1 MGDPAG
7 IGPEVVLKAVA
18 EEEIRKVCIP
28 VIIGDAQLLAH
39 TARTLDLQ
47 CGYDIVRKEEPF
59 PDNFSDPV
67 IFHLDNIG
75 GFIEPGIESG
85 AAGKAAAG
93 YIEAAVEL
101 CAAGSV
107 DAIATAPINKRAL
120 FLGGYS
126 FPGHTE
132 FLAHLTGA
140 EEYAMAFVA
149 ANLRIVLLSTHV
161 PLSEA
166 IRMVERDLIVKIV
179 NLTHRELQRWGI
191 ERPRLAVA
199 ALNPHGAEGG
209 LFGVEE
215 ASEIV
220 PAIEACRGVD
230 DINVRGPFSAD
241 TVFLRA
247 SRGEFDAVIACYHDQ
262 AMIPVKCLSF
272 GEAVNVT
279 LGLPFIRTSVDHGT
293 AFEIAGTG
301 AASTYSPGPR
311 HRAHPHLP
319 CRFPLR
325 DALRFH
331 SLQPIQYISFRLAHC
346 DSFHPLALRL
356 SSGTFYF
363 AQLGISHFAA
373 GQGGVSRRRVKA
385 ADSTVT
391 ACDIIPPAIKAFG
404 KRLQEN

>member
-18 EEEIRKVCIP
+18 EQEIRRACVP

-47 CGYDIVRKEEPF
+47 SGYDIVRCDEPF
-59 PDNFSDPV
+59 PEDLSEPT
-67 IFHLDNIG
+67 IYHLDNISG
-75 GFIEPGIESG
+75 LIEPGVESG
-85 AAGKAAAG
+85 AAGKAAAN
-93 YIEAAVEL
+93 YIEAAVQL
-101 CAAGSV
+101 CAAGHV

-132 FLAHLTGA
+132 FLAHLTGS

-166 IRMVERDLIVKIV
+166 IRLVERDRIVRVI
-179 NLTHRELQRWGI
+179 NLAHRELQRWGI
-191 ERPRLAVA
+191 ERPRIAVA

-215 ASEIV
+215 ASEIM
-220 PAIEACRGVD
+220 PAIEACRGID
-230 DINVRGPFSAD
+230 DINVNGPFSAD

-247 SRGEFDAVIACYHDQ
+247 SRGEFDAVVACYHDQ

-293 AFEIAGTG
+293 AFDIAGKG
-301 AASTYSPGPR
+301 LAEHSSMVAAIK
-311 HRAHPHLP
+311 L
-319 CRFPLR
+319 
-325 DALRFH
+325 
-331 SLQPIQYISFRLAHC
+331 
-346 DSFHPLALRL
+346 
-356 SSGTFYF
+356 
-363 AQLGISHFAA
+363 
-373 GQGGVSRRRVKA
+373 A
-385 ADSTVT
+385 ADLATYAGETGRAV
-391 ACDIIPPAIKAFG
+391 
-404 KRLQEN
+404 EV

>member
-18 EEEIRKVCIP
+18 EEEVRRACIP

-47 CGYDIVRKEEPF
+47 SGYDIVRAEEPF
-59 PDNFSDPV
+59 PEHSEPV
-67 IFHLDNIG
+67 IYHLDNIA

-85 AAGKAAAG
+85 AAGKAAGG

-101 CAAGSV
+101 CAAGSI
-107 DAIATAPINKRAL
+107 DAVATAPINKRAL

-132 FLAHLTGA
+132 FFAHLTGA
-140 EEYAMAFVA
+140 EDYAMAFVA
-149 ANLRIVLLSTHV
+149 GNLRIVLLSTHV
-161 PLSEA
+161 PLAEA
-166 IRMVERDLIVKIV
+166 IRLVERDRIVRRV
-179 NLTHRELQRWGI
+179 NLTNRELQRWGI
-191 ERPRLAVA
+191 EKPRIAVA

-215 ASEIV
+215 ASEIM
-220 PAIEACRGVD
+220 PAIDACRRD
-230 DINVRGPFSAD
+230 EINVQGPFSAD

-247 SRGEFDAVIACYHDQ
+247 SRGEFDGVIACYHDQ

-293 AFEIAGTG
+293 AFDIAGKG
-301 AASTYSPGPR
+301 LAE
-311 HRAHPHLP
+311 
-319 CRFPLR
+319 
-325 DALRFH
+325 H
-331 SLQPIQYISFRLAHC
+331 SSMVA
-346 DSFHPLALRL
+346 
-356 SSGTFYF
+356 
-363 AQLGISHFAA
+363 
-373 GQGGVSRRRVKA
+373 
-385 ADSTVT
+385 
-391 ACDIIPPAIKAFG
+391 AIKLAAELSTRAG
-404 KRLQEN
+404 ESCRPMEV

>member
-1 MGDPAG
+1 MTEMLHNSSRADSRRQKPRLPRVGITMGDPAG

-18 EEEIRKVCIP
+18 EEEVRRACVP

-47 CGYDIVRKEEPF
+47 CGYDIVRHDEKF
-59 PDNFSDPV
+59 PDKVND
-67 IFHLDNIG
+67 ILIYHLDNVG
-75 GFIEPGIESG
+75 GFVEPGIESG
-85 AAGKAAAG
+85 TAGKAAAG
-93 YIEAAVEL
+93 YIEAAVQL
-101 CAAGSV
+101 CAAGAV

-166 IRMVERDLIVKIV
+166 IRLVERDRMMKVITLA
-179 NLTHRELQRWGI
+179 HRELQRWGI

-215 ASEIV
+215 ASEIM
-220 PAIEACRGVD
+220 PAIEASRRID
-230 DINVRGPFSAD
+230 DISVQGPFSAD

-293 AFEIAGTG
+293 AFDIAGRG
-301 AASTYSPGPR
+301 VAEHSSMVAAITL
-311 HRAHPHLP
+311 A
-319 CRFPLR
+319 
-325 DALRFH
+325 A
-331 SLQPIQYISFRLAHC
+331 RLARA
-346 DSFHPLALRL
+346 DE
-356 SSGTFYF
+356 SGR
-363 AQLGISHFAA
+363 A
-373 GQGGVSRRRVKA
+373 VEV
-385 ADSTVT
+385 
-391 ACDIIPPAIKAFG
+391 
-404 KRLQEN
+404 

>member
-18 EEEIRKVCIP
+18 EEEVRKVCVP
-28 VIIGDAQLLAH
+28 VIIGDAPLLAH
-39 TARTLDLQ
+39 TARTLDLR

-59 PDNFSDPV
+59 PDTLTDPA
-67 IFHLDNIG
+67 IYHLDNIG

-85 AAGKAAAG
+85 TAGKAAAG

-101 CAAGSV
+101 CAAGNV

-132 FLAHLTGA
+132 FLAHLTGS

-161 PLSEA
+161 PLSQA
-166 IRMVERDLIVKIV
+166 IRMVERDRLVNVI
-179 NLTHRELQRWGI
+179 NLTNRELQRWGI

-209 LFGVEE
+209 LFGMEE

-220 PAIEACRGVD
+220 PAIEASRRLD
-230 DINVRGPFSAD
+230 DINVQGPFSAD

-247 SRGEFDAVIACYHDQ
+247 SRGGFDAVVACYHDQ

-293 AFEIAGTG
+293 AFDIAGKG
-301 AASTYSPGPR
+301 LAEHSSMVAAIK
-311 HRAHPHLP
+311 L
-319 CRFPLR
+319 
-325 DALRFH
+325 
-331 SLQPIQYISFRLAHC
+331 
-346 DSFHPLALRL
+346 
-356 SSGTFYF
+356 
-363 AQLGISHFAA
+363 
-373 GQGGVSRRRVKA
+373 A
-385 ADSTVT
+385 ADLSTQAGESCRAV
-391 ACDIIPPAIKAFG
+391 
-404 KRLQEN
+404 EV

>member
-18 EEEIRKVCIP
+18 EDEIRRVCVP

-47 CGYDIVRKEEPF
+47 SGYDIIRTDESF
-59 PDNFSDPV
+59 PDQISDPV
-67 IFHLDNIG
+67 IFHLDNIS

-101 CAAGSV
+101 CAAGNI

-132 FLAHLTGA
+132 FLAQLTGT

-166 IRMVERDLIVKIV
+166 IRLVERDRIVGVV
-179 NLTHRELQRWGI
+179 NLADRELHRWGI
-191 ERPRLAVA
+191 ERPRLAMA

-215 ASEIV
+215 ASEIA
-220 PAIEACRGVD
+220 PAIELCRRHD
-230 DINVRGPFSAD
+230 DIDVQGPFSAD
-241 TVFLRA
+241 TIFLRA

-262 AMIPVKCLSF
+262 AMIPIKCLSF

-293 AFEIAGTG
+293 AFDIAGKG
-301 AASTYSPGPR
+301 LAE
-311 HRAHPHLP
+311 
-319 CRFPLR
+319 
-325 DALRFH
+325 H
-331 SLQPIQYISFRLAHC
+331 SSMVA
-346 DSFHPLALRL
+346 
-356 SSGTFYF
+356 
-363 AQLGISHFAA
+363 
-373 GQGGVSRRRVKA
+373 
-385 ADSTVT
+385 
-391 ACDIIPPAIKAFG
+391 AIKLAAELATQAG
-404 KRLQEN
+404 ETSRPVEI

>member
-18 EEEIRKVCIP
+18 EDEIRAACVP
-28 VIIGDAQLLAH
+28 FIIGDAQLLAH

-47 CGYDIVRKEEPF
+47 CGYDIIRQGEEI
-59 PDNFSDPV
+59 PDEISGPV

-75 GFIEPGIESG
+75 GYIEPGIESG

-132 FLAHLTGA
+132 FLAHLTNT
-140 EEYAMAFVA
+140 EEFAMAFVA

-161 PLSEA
+161 PLAEA
-166 IRMVERDLIVKIV
+166 IRMVTRDRIIRTIHLAD
-179 NLTHRELQRWGI
+179 REMKRWGI
-191 ERPRLAVA
+191 ERPRIAVA

-209 LFGVEE
+209 LFGIEE
-215 ASEIV
+215 ALEIA
-220 PAIEACRGVD
+220 PAIEACHGTDEV
-230 DINVRGPFSAD
+230 NVHGPFSAD

-293 AFEIAGTG
+293 AFDIAGKG
-301 AASTYSPGPR
+301 LAEHSSMLAAIK
-311 HRAHPHLP
+311 L
-319 CRFPLR
+319 
-325 DALRFH
+325 
-331 SLQPIQYISFRLAHC
+331 
-346 DSFHPLALRL
+346 
-356 SSGTFYF
+356 
-363 AQLGISHFAA
+363 
-373 GQGGVSRRRVKA
+373 A
-385 ADSTVT
+385 ADLSNRAGESSRAV
-391 ACDIIPPAIKAFG
+391 
-404 KRLQEN
+404 EV

>member
-7 IGPEVVLKAVA
+7 IGPEVVLKAVV
-18 EEEIRKVCIP
+18 EEDILRACQP

-39 TARTLDLQ
+39 TARTLDLT
-47 CGYDIVRKEEPF
+47 CGYDIIRRGEQLPA
-59 PDNFSDPV
+59 NLSGTV
-67 IFHLDNIG
+67 IYHLDNIG
-75 GFIEPGIESG
+75 GHIEPGIESG
-85 AAGKAAAG
+85 AAGKAAAA
-93 YIEAAVEL
+93 YIESAVEL
-101 CAAGSV
+101 CAAGAV

-149 ANLRIVLLSTHV
+149 ANLRVVLLSTHV
-161 PLSEA
+161 PLAEA
-166 IRMVERDLIVKIV
+166 IRMVERDRIVRIID
-179 NLTHRELQRWGI
+179 LTHRELRRWGI
-191 ERPRLAVA
+191 ERPRIAVA

-220 PAIEACRGVD
+220 PAVEHFRGAD
-230 DINVRGPFSAD
+230 EMNVQGPFSAD

-247 SRGEFDAVIACYHDQ
+247 SRGEFDAVVACYHDQ

-293 AFEIAGTG
+293 AFDIAGRG
-301 AASTYSPGPR
+301 IAEHSSMVAAITLAAELVR
-311 HRAHPHLP
+311 RAGESARPVE
-319 CRFPLR
+319 
-325 DALRFH
+325 A
-331 SLQPIQYISFRLAHC
+331 
-346 DSFHPLALRL
+346 
-356 SSGTFYF
+356 
-363 AQLGISHFAA
+363 
-373 GQGGVSRRRVKA
+373 
-385 ADSTVT
+385 
-391 ACDIIPPAIKAFG
+391 
-404 KRLQEN
+404 

>member
-1 MGDPAG
+1 MKQMPHNTPHGSRSPKRKLPRIGITMGDPAG

-18 EEEIRKVCIP
+18 EEEILSKCIP
-28 VIIGDAQLLAH
+28 IIIGDAQLLAH
-39 TARTLDLQ
+39 TARTLDLS
-47 CGYDIVRKEEPF
+47 CGYDIIRRGETI
-59 PDNFSDPV
+59 PDHLTGPV
-67 IFHLDNIG
+67 IFHLDNISG
-75 GFIEPGIESG
+75 YIEPGIESG

-132 FLAHLTGA
+132 FLAHLTGT

-161 PLSEA
+161 PLAEA
-166 IRMVERDLIVKIV
+166 IRLVERDRIIAVARLA
-179 NLTHRELQRWGI
+179 HRELKRWGL
-191 ERPRLAVA
+191 ERPRIAIA

-220 PAIEACRGVD
+220 PAVEACRGVD
-230 DINVRGPFSAD
+230 DLNIHGPFSAD

-247 SRGEFDAVIACYHDQ
+247 SRGEFDAVVACYHDQ

-293 AFEIAGTG
+293 AFDIAGKGLAEHSSMT
-301 AASTYSPGPR
+301 AAITLAAELSARTEESG
-311 HRAHPHLP
+311 RAVE
-319 CRFPLR
+319 
-325 DALRFH
+325 A
-331 SLQPIQYISFRLAHC
+331 
-346 DSFHPLALRL
+346 
-356 SSGTFYF
+356 
-363 AQLGISHFAA
+363 
-373 GQGGVSRRRVKA
+373 
-385 ADSTVT
+385 
-391 ACDIIPPAIKAFG
+391 
-404 KRLQEN
+404 

>member
-18 EEEIRKVCIP
+18 EEEIRAACVP

-47 CGYDIVRKEEPF
+47 CGYEITRQGETIPEHVEEPH
-59 PDNFSDPV
+59 
-67 IFHLDNIG
+67 IYHLDNIG
-75 GFIEPGIESG
+75 GFVEPGIESG
-85 AAGKAAAG
+85 VAGKAAAG

-101 CAAGSV
+101 CAAGAV

-132 FLAHLTGA
+132 FLAHLTGT

-166 IRMVERDLIVKIV
+166 IRMVDRDRMVKTI
-179 NLTHRELQRWGI
+179 NLTHRELRRWGI
-191 ERPRLAVA
+191 ERPRIAVA

-215 ASEIV
+215 ASEML
-220 PAIEACRGVD
+220 PAIESCRGVD
-230 DINVRGPFSAD
+230 EVNVQGPFSAD

-293 AFEIAGTG
+293 AFDIAGKG
-301 AASTYSPGPR
+301 LAEHSSMVAAIK
-311 HRAHPHLP
+311 L
-319 CRFPLR
+319 
-325 DALRFH
+325 
-331 SLQPIQYISFRLAHC
+331 
-346 DSFHPLALRL
+346 
-356 SSGTFYF
+356 
-363 AQLGISHFAA
+363 
-373 GQGGVSRRRVKA
+373 A
-385 ADSTVT
+385 ADLSTIAGESSRAV
-391 ACDIIPPAIKAFG
+391 
-404 KRLQEN
+404 EV

>member
-18 EEEIRKVCIP
+18 EEEIRKVCAPI
-28 VIIGDAQLLAH
+28 IIGDAQLLAH

-47 CGYDIVRKEEPF
+47 SGYDIVRKDESF
-59 PDNFSDPV
+59 PDETNEPV
-67 IFHLDNIG
+67 IYHLDNVS
-75 GFIEPGIESG
+75 GFIEQGIESG
-85 AAGKAAAG
+85 AAGKAAAE

-101 CAAGSV
+101 CAAGNI

-149 ANLRIVLLSTHV
+149 ANLRIVLISTHV
-161 PLSEA
+161 PLSVA
-166 IRMVERDLIVKIV
+166 IRMVEKDRVVKII
-179 NLTHRELQRWGI
+179 NLTDRELRRWGI

-215 ASEIV
+215 ASEIM
-220 PAIEACRGVD
+220 PAIEAARGVD

-293 AFEIAGTG
+293 AFDIAGKG
-301 AASTYSPGPR
+301 LAEHSSMVAAIK
-311 HRAHPHLP
+311 L
-319 CRFPLR
+319 
-325 DALRFH
+325 
-331 SLQPIQYISFRLAHC
+331 
-346 DSFHPLALRL
+346 
-356 SSGTFYF
+356 
-363 AQLGISHFAA
+363 
-373 GQGGVSRRRVKA
+373 A
-385 ADSTVT
+385 ADLSTQAGESCRSV
-391 ACDIIPPAIKAFG
+391 
-404 KRLQEN
+404 EV

>member
-18 EEEIRKVCIP
+18 EDEVRRACIP

-47 CGYDIVRKEEPF
+47 SGYDIVRADEPF
-59 PDNFSDPV
+59 PEHSEPV
-67 IFHLDNIG
+67 IYHLDNIT

-85 AAGKAAAG
+85 AAGKAAGG

-101 CAAGSV
+101 CAAGSI
-107 DAIATAPINKRAL
+107 DAVATAPINKRAL

-132 FLAHLTGA
+132 FFAHLTGA

-149 ANLRIVLLSTHV
+149 GNLRIVLLSTHV

-166 IRMVERDLIVKIV
+166 IRLVERDRIVRRV
-179 NLTHRELQRWGI
+179 NLANRELQRWGI
-191 ERPRLAVA
+191 ERPRVAVA

-215 ASEIV
+215 ASEIM
-220 PAIEACRGVD
+220 PAIDACRRD
-230 DINVRGPFSAD
+230 DINVQGPFSAD

-293 AFEIAGTG
+293 AFDIAGKG
-301 AASTYSPGPR
+301 LAEHSSMVAAIK
-311 HRAHPHLP
+311 L
-319 CRFPLR
+319 
-325 DALRFH
+325 
-331 SLQPIQYISFRLAHC
+331 
-346 DSFHPLALRL
+346 
-356 SSGTFYF
+356 
-363 AQLGISHFAA
+363 
-373 GQGGVSRRRVKA
+373 A
-385 ADSTVT
+385 ADLSTRAGESCRPMEV
-391 ACDIIPPAIKAFG
+391 
-404 KRLQEN
+404 

>member
-18 EEEIRKVCIP
+18 EGEVRRVCVPI
-28 VIIGDAQLLAH
+28 IIGDAQLLAH

-47 CGYDIVRKEEPF
+47 SGYDIIRRGERL
-59 PDNFSDPV
+59 PDEISEPV
-67 IFHLDNIG
+67 IFHLDNISG
-75 GFIEPGIESG
+75 SIEPGMESG

-101 CAAGSV
+101 CAAGSI

-161 PLSEA
+161 SLSEA
-166 IRMVERDLIVKIV
+166 ISMVERDRIVKTIH
-179 NLTHRELQRWGI
+179 LTDRELRRWGI
-191 ERPRLAVA
+191 EGPRLAVA
-199 ALNPHGAEGG
+199 ALNPHGGEGG
-209 LFGVEE
+209 LFGAEE

-220 PAIEACRGVD
+220 PAIEACHGLE
-230 DINVRGPFSAD
+230 DINVQGPFSAD

-293 AFEIAGTG
+293 AFDIAGKG
-301 AASTYSPGPR
+301 LAE
-311 HRAHPHLP
+311 
-319 CRFPLR
+319 
-325 DALRFH
+325 H
-331 SLQPIQYISFRLAHC
+331 SSMVA
-346 DSFHPLALRL
+346 
-356 SSGTFYF
+356 
-363 AQLGISHFAA
+363 
-373 GQGGVSRRRVKA
+373 
-385 ADSTVT
+385 
-391 ACDIIPPAIKAFG
+391 AIKLAAELSTQAG
-404 KRLQEN
+404 ESCRAVEV

>member
-1 MGDPAG
+1 MTQLGNSSSHFGPGSRRSLPRIGITMGDPAG

-18 EEEIRKVCIP
+18 EEEIRSRCVP

-47 CGYDIVRKEEPF
+47 CGYDIVRYGEPL
-59 PDNFSDPV
+59 PTDLTEPI

-75 GFIEPGIESG
+75 GFVEPGIESG
-85 AAGKAAAG
+85 VAGKAAAG

-101 CAAGSV
+101 CAAGNI

-132 FLAHLTGA
+132 FLAQLTGT
-140 EEYAMAFVA
+140 EDYAMGFVA
-149 ANLRIVLLSTHV
+149 ANLRIVLISTHV

-166 IRMVERDLIVKIV
+166 IRLVTRERIEKTIRLADQ
-179 NLTHRELQRWGI
+179 ELQRWGI

-209 LFGVEE
+209 LFGIEE
-215 ASEIV
+215 ASEIM
-220 PAIEACRGVD
+220 PAVESCRTIDG
-230 DINVRGPFSAD
+230 INVRGPFSAD

-247 SRGEFDAVIACYHDQ
+247 SRGEFDAVVACYHDQ

-272 GEAVNVT
+272 GEAVNIT

-293 AFEIAGTG
+293 AFDIAGTG
-301 AASTYSPGPR
+301 IAE
-311 HRAHPHLP
+311 
-319 CRFPLR
+319 
-325 DALRFH
+325 H
-331 SLQPIQYISFRLAHC
+331 SSMVA
-346 DSFHPLALRL
+346 
-356 SSGTFYF
+356 
-363 AQLGISHFAA
+363 
-373 GQGGVSRRRVKA
+373 
-385 ADSTVT
+385 
-391 ACDIIPPAIKAFG
+391 AIKLAAELSLKAG
-404 KRLQEN
+404 ESGRALEAA

>member
-18 EEEIRKVCIP
+18 EDEVRKVCLP

-47 CGYDIVRKEEPF
+47 SGYDIVRRGEPI
-59 PDNFSDPV
+59 PDQLTEPL

-75 GFIEPGIESG
+75 GFVEPGIESG

-93 YIEAAVEL
+93 YIEAAVQL

-107 DAIATAPINKRAL
+107 DAIATAPINKRSL

-132 FLAHLTGA
+132 FLAHLTGS
-140 EEYAMAFVA
+140 EEYAMSFVA
-149 ANLRIVLLSTHV
+149 GNLRIVLLSTHV
-161 PLSEA
+161 PLVEA
-166 IRMVERDLIVKIV
+166 IRMVERDRLIRTI
-179 NLTHRELQRWGI
+179 NLTHRELRRWGL

-220 PAIEACRGVD
+220 PAIEACRSVD
-230 DINVRGPFSAD
+230 EVNVQGPFSAD

-247 SRGEFDAVIACYHDQ
+247 SRGEFDGVVACYHDQ
-262 AMIPVKCLSF
+262 AMIAVKCLSF
-272 GEAVNVT
+272 GDAVNVT

-293 AFEIAGTG
+293 AFDIAGKG
-301 AASTYSPGPR
+301 LAE
-311 HRAHPHLP
+311 
-319 CRFPLR
+319 
-325 DALRFH
+325 H
-331 SLQPIQYISFRLAHC
+331 SSMMA
-346 DSFHPLALRL
+346 
-356 SSGTFYF
+356 
-363 AQLGISHFAA
+363 
-373 GQGGVSRRRVKA
+373 
-385 ADSTVT
+385 
-391 ACDIIPPAIKAFG
+391 AIKLAAELSMSAG
-404 KRLQEN
+404 EISRVVEV

>member
-18 EEEIRKVCIP
+18 ENEVRRVCVP

-39 TARTLDLQ
+39 TARTLDLH
-47 CGYDIVRKEEPF
+47 CGYDIVRKEETI
-59 PDNFSDPV
+59 PDQFTDPV
-67 IFHLDNIG
+67 IYHLDNIA

-85 AAGKAAAG
+85 AAGKAAAN

-101 CAAGSV
+101 CAAGSI
-107 DAIATAPINKRAL
+107 DAIATAPNNKRAL

-132 FLAHLTGA
+132 FLAHLTGT
-140 EEYAMAFVA
+140 EQYAMAFVA

-166 IRMVERDLIVKIV
+166 IRMVEKDRLVKIV
-179 NLTHRELQRWGI
+179 SLAERELQRWGI

-215 ASEIV
+215 ASEIA
-220 PAIEACRGVD
+220 PAIEECRLKE
-230 DINVRGPFSAD
+230 DIDVQGPFSAD

-247 SRGEFDAVIACYHDQ
+247 SRGEFDAVVACYHDQ

-293 AFEIAGTG
+293 AFDIAGKG
-301 AASTYSPGPR
+301 LAE
-311 HRAHPHLP
+311 
-319 CRFPLR
+319 
-325 DALRFH
+325 H
-331 SLQPIQYISFRLAHC
+331 SSMVA
-346 DSFHPLALRL
+346 
-356 SSGTFYF
+356 
-363 AQLGISHFAA
+363 
-373 GQGGVSRRRVKA
+373 
-385 ADSTVT
+385 
-391 ACDIIPPAIKAFG
+391 AIKLAAELSTKAG
-404 KRLQEN
+404 ESCRAVEI

>member
-18 EEEIRKVCIP
+18 EEEVRSLCIP
-28 VIIGDAQLLAH
+28 LIIGDAQLLAH

-47 CGYDIVRKEEPF
+47 CGYDIVRRGESLPTHSE
-59 PDNFSDPV
+59 PV
-67 IFHLDNIG
+67 IFHLDNVG

-101 CAAGSV
+101 CAAGSIE
-107 DAIATAPINKRAL
+107 AIATAPINKRAL

-132 FLAHLTGA
+132 FLAALTST

-161 PLSEA
+161 PLAEA
-166 IRMVERDLIVKIV
+166 IRMVERDRIIRIVK
-179 NLTHRELQRWGI
+179 LTHREMKRWGI
-191 ERPRLAVA
+191 ERPRIAVA

-209 LFGVEE
+209 LFGMEE
-215 ASEIV
+215 ASEIA

-230 DINVRGPFSAD
+230 DLNVRGPFSAD
-241 TVFLRA
+241 TIFLRA

-262 AMIPVKCLSF
+262 ATIPVKCLSF

-293 AFEIAGTG
+293 AFDIAGKG
-301 AASTYSPGPR
+301 LAE
-311 HRAHPHLP
+311 
-319 CRFPLR
+319 
-325 DALRFH
+325 H
-331 SLQPIQYISFRLAHC
+331 SSMVA
-346 DSFHPLALRL
+346 
-356 SSGTFYF
+356 
-363 AQLGISHFAA
+363 
-373 GQGGVSRRRVKA
+373 
-385 ADSTVT
+385 
-391 ACDIIPPAIKAFG
+391 AIKLATELSN
-404 KRLQEN
+404 RADESSCAVEV